1 MSTRRDPYP
10 TGNLTLIDY
19 FSESSSTHADSS
31 HTVSIVASDSNNL
44 LLTES
49 KESNN
54 MFQPAVKAKVSKW
67 LIDRDELI
75 RLVKKYGEP
84 LPPH

>member
-1 MSTRRDPYP
+1 
-10 TGNLTLIDY
+10 
-19 FSESSSTHADSS
+19 
-31 HTVSIVASDSNNL
+31 
-44 LLTES
+44 
-49 KESNN
+49 